1 MEPIEFQMTCN
12 KPDNRRR
19 NVNKREKGE
28 KLWMDQIHSLKC
40 IQKKTDR
47 ILPQHISFQYLSTF
61 LYKVASKRM
70 TKSQRKT
77 LYIYENFILMVLD
90 FDCRWIVQ
98 TRCIFVHFIIVGN
111 ATTIAVSLETH
122 LATTKHTFQKLQG
135 NWFFSN
141 RALKSQN
148 SAFSYLIPS
157 LAAGTPF
164 SS

>member
-40 IQKKTDR
+40 ILKKPTAFYRSIFHFSIYLLFCTRLHQKEW
-47 ILPQHISFQYLSTF
+47 P
-61 LYKVASKRM
+61 KVKG
-70 TKSQRKT
+70 KT

-122 LATTKHTFQKLQG
+122 LATTKHTFQKL
-135 NWFFSN
+135 
-141 RALKSQN
+141 
-148 SAFSYLIPS
+148 
-157 LAAGTPF
+157 
-164 SS
+164 